1 MFVYMD
7 SALTVKGIALDGSSI
22 MKFFMEL
29 PPIFVVGGDVIPEGS
44 EFDIEPFWNGG

>member
-29 PPIFVVGGDVIPEGS
+29 LPIFEVGGYVIPEES
-44 EFDIEPFWNGG
+44 EFDIEPF